1 MLNFIYLQAQAAEAV
16 EETAESV
23 QQMPGFDWTQILWI
37 VGIIAVFYFFM
48 IRPQQQQQKK
58 LAEER
63 SNMKIGDNV
72 VTSSGIYGKIDGI
85 NTVTDA
91 KGKTQVESFVIK
103 LKPDYTTRIVVW
115 KDCVNKDASAISQ
128 N

>member
-1 MLNFIYLQAQAAEAV
+1 MLYTTLLQA
-16 EETAESV
+16 ETAGAENSG
-23 QQMPGFDWTQILWI
+23 MINILFI

-48 IRPQQQQQKK
+48 IRPQNKQRQK

-63 SNMKIGDNV
+63 NNMKKGDNV
-72 VTSSGIYGKIDGI
+72 VTSSGVYGKIDGI

-91 KGKTQVESFVIK
+91 KGKTQVESFIIT
-103 LKPDYTTRIVVW
+103 LKPDYNTRIVVY
-115 KDCVNKDASAISQ
+115 KDCVNKDVSEIGQ